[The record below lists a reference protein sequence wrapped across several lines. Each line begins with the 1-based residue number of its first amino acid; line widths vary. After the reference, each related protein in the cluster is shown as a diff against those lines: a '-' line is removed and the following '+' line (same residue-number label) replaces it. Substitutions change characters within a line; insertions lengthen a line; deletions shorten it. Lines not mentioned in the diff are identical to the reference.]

1 MSTEAPRLVRFS
13 VFEVDLDAGELF
25 KQGRKVKLQGQRF
38 DLLAALMERPGEV
51 VTREEL
57 KEKVWPSDTIVDFD
71 QGLNRAVNK
80 IREALGDSAQSP
92 QFLETLPRRRYRF
105 VAPVQTMHNFV
116 AAPTL
121 EPVELPTSSTAEVVQ
136 EAPIPTAT
144 SMPGLRRRWKL
155 ANPFAPGHFAYLCDA
170 VQTNEE
176 KTIPDRR
183 RAESRRHR
191 RRIGVAIKR

>member
-1 MSTEAPRLVRFS
+1 LSTEAPRLVRFS

-92 QFLETLPRRRYRF
+92 QFLETLPRRGYRF
-105 VAPVQTMHNFV
+105 IAPVQTMHNFV

-136 EAPIPTAT
+136 EAPIPLPPAC
-144 SMPGLRRRWKL
+144 R
-155 ANPFAPGHFAYLCDA
+155 D
-170 VQTNEE
+170 
-176 KTIPDRR
+176 
-183 RAESRRHR
+183 
-191 RRIGVAIKR
+191 